1 MSEAVLAGQVY
12 AEKVADRLTTEIGT
26 ESRERKAAV
35 ENADRVSGL
44 RAEHLQEQADELAE
58 GYIQEVLARREETQ
72 ILREQ
77 IQVEQSA
84 RVEAD
89 EKLADEL
96 HESISST
103 REALRAT
110 GEHLQEQADDNAE
123 ALIQEVL
130 ARQELDKALQ
140 TGLAASAHHVD
151 VRDEHLQ
158 EQLDELSSNALDVRM
173 SLQHEINERAKAEK
187 HIQEQIDDNIETEI
201 RTLSALNT
209 ESRQRRESVSR
220 LGKKVTGIQ
229 EYLDEA
235 VADLSES
242 VMTNAVALAN
252 TSKEQKADIESLKS
266 STEGLARVNQIYDE
280 GLQEQIDQLAEL
292 RLAQILKDYQDS
304 KDRKA
309 QAERERLRQ
318 QEEAD
323 HLQAQADEVSEAV
336 IQAMLHDTRE
346 RERLGSRI
354 TLIEEALAENEILIP
369 ASASLMTNTEVNN
382 MIDNV
387 LNGSDSTSPEPRD
400 EDDADVYNMI
410 DDVFNGNDTD
420 TYEDEVTDDIDNI
433 FNP

>member
-1 MSEAVLAGQVY
+1 M
-12 AEKVADRLTTEIGT
+12 
-26 ESRERKAAV
+26 
-35 ENADRVSGL
+35 
-44 RAEHLQEQADELAE
+44 
-58 GYIQEVLARREETQ
+58 
-72 ILREQ
+72 
-77 IQVEQSA
+77 
-84 RVEAD
+84 
-89 EKLADEL
+89 
-96 HESISST
+96 
-103 REALRAT
+103 
-110 GEHLQEQADDNAE
+110 
-123 ALIQEVL
+123 
-130 ARQELDKALQ
+130 
-140 TGLAASAHHVD
+140 
-151 VRDEHLQ
+151 
-158 EQLDELSSNALDVRM
+158 
-173 SLQHEINERAKAEK
+173 
-187 HIQEQIDDNIETEI
+187 
-201 RTLSALNT
+201 
-209 ESRQRRESVSR
+209 ESVSR

-336 IQAMLHDTRE
+336 FQAMLHDTRE

-387 LNGSDSTSPEPRD
+387 LNGSDSTSPEPQD
-400 EDDADVYNMI
+400 EDNADVYNMI
-410 DDVFNGNDTD
+410 DNVFSGNDSED
-420 TYEDEVTDDIDNI
+420 YEDEVTQDLDNI